1 MPLSLT
7 ADGIRLDETLQ
18 DAPPLRARQY
28 SLAALDAAGPLFA
41 FVSGGYSL
49 AALLAPTSIADP
61 ALSAA
66 RRAFAALSRAHAHD
80 IFADAGQQA
89 QAWPLAFVDALQT
102 LRLLIGMAAGNAPP
116 AAWTVQVPRFSLAFE
131 PQQHSAAKT
140 PPPSAAPALQR
151 PPASR
156 ALTMD
161 EVLISSA
168 DVPDAQLVI
177 QATRL
182 YPLLGQSDLPTLTL
196 ATGAFLV
203 LRLLPAL
210 TGYTDLALADPVQGW
225 RVELATQ

>member
-7 ADGIRLDETLQ
+7 ANGIRLDETLQ
-18 DAPPLRARQY
+18 DTPPLRTRQY
-28 SLAALDAAGPLFA
+28 SLAALDAVGPLFA
-41 FVSGGYSL
+41 FVSAGYSL

-116 AAWTVQVPRFSLAFE
+116 AAWTVQVPRFSLVFE
-131 PQQHSAAKT
+131 PQNLSTKTPSSSAAQG
-140 PPPSAAPALQR
+140 LQL
-151 PPASR
+151 PPAAR

-196 ATGAFLV
+196 ATGAFMV
-203 LRLLPAL
+203 LRLLPEL
-210 TGYTDLALADPVQGW
+210 TGYTTLALADPVQGW